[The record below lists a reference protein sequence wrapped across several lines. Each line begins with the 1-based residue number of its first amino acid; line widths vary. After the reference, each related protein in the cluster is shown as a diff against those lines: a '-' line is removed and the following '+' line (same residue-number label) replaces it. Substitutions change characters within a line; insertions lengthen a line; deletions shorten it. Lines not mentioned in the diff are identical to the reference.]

1 MKMMEV
7 LEHSFSEERLKE
19 LGVLSLERRQLRRG
33 LTSVCTYLQGGF
45 GEDRTTLIVCKTIF

>member
-1 MKMMEV
+1 MMEV